1 MYSLHEVEHIL
12 RNKQVFVCSLAFLGE
27 GEHSEAF
34 LVNRDIVVKL
44 PKHRQ
49 ASECLKTEMQ
59 VVKGLGTKLN
69 VEIPNVL
76 FQGAFFHEGEE
87 YTFFGSRKLP
97 GHSLNKK
104 QFCALPKPI
113 LDKNAEIVANFL
125 YRLHSEKN
133 VLPIQ
138 REGDV
143 LVHGDFSLNHLLF
156 DQNQMVCSVLDFGD
170 SHVGDYQGELNGI
183 PNAAVIF
190 SYPKDGFGNPKALRV
205 FLSTNV
211 ELSTQDILDTYT
223 KRWPIELFFRQSKS
237 KLALDSYQIRSRQ
250 GIQRYWLIMSLVHYL
265 CCMHSGNYCTFEEG
279 YASLKQQLKQEQFA
293 NLYRLIKSSASF
305 EEAFKFVG

>member
-1 MYSLHEVEHIL
+1 MYSLYEVEQIL

-87 YTFFGSRKLP
+87 YTYFGSRKLP

-138 REGDV
+138 RKGDV

-170 SHVGDYQGELNGI
+170 SHVGDFQEDFLYLLDEEDEEEFGANFGREVLENYKSISSCSLQGE
-183 PNAAVIF
+183 F
-190 SYPKDGFGNPKALRV
+190 
-205 FLSTNV
+205 
-211 ELSTQDILDTYT
+211 
-223 KRWPIELFFRQSKS
+223 
-237 KLALDSYQIRSRQ
+237 
-250 GIQRYWLIMSLVHYL
+250 
-265 CCMHSGNYCTFEEG
+265 
-279 YASLKQQLKQEQFA
+279 
-293 NLYRLIKSSASF
+293 
-305 EEAFKFVG
+305 

>member
-1 MYSLHEVEHIL
+1 MYSLYEVEQIL

-59 VVKGLGTKLN
+59 IVKGLGTKLN

-87 YTFFGSRKLP
+87 YTYFGSRKLP

-170 SHVGDYQGELNGI
+170 SHVGDYQEDFLYLLDEEDEEEFGADFGREVLANYKSILSCSLQGE
-183 PNAAVIF
+183 F
-190 SYPKDGFGNPKALRV
+190 
-205 FLSTNV
+205 
-211 ELSTQDILDTYT
+211 
-223 KRWPIELFFRQSKS
+223 
-237 KLALDSYQIRSRQ
+237 
-250 GIQRYWLIMSLVHYL
+250 
-265 CCMHSGNYCTFEEG
+265 
-279 YASLKQQLKQEQFA
+279 
-293 NLYRLIKSSASF
+293 
-305 EEAFKFVG
+305 

>member
-1 MYSLHEVEHIL
+1 MYSLYEVEQIL

-87 YTFFGSRKLP
+87 YTYFGSRKLP

-143 LVHGDFSLNHLLF
+143 LVIQLL
-156 DQNQMVCSVLDFGD
+156 
-170 SHVGDYQGELNGI
+170 
-183 PNAAVIF
+183 
-190 SYPKDGFGNPKALRV
+190 
-205 FLSTNV
+205 
-211 ELSTQDILDTYT
+211 
-223 KRWPIELFFRQSKS
+223 
-237 KLALDSYQIRSRQ
+237 
-250 GIQRYWLIMSLVHYL
+250 
-265 CCMHSGNYCTFEEG
+265 
-279 YASLKQQLKQEQFA
+279 
-293 NLYRLIKSSASF
+293 
-305 EEAFKFVG
+305 

>member
-1 MYSLHEVEHIL
+1 MYSLYEVEQIL

-87 YTFFGSRKLP
+87 YTYFGSRKLP

-113 LDKNAEIVANFL
+113 LGV
-125 YRLHSEKN
+125 
-133 VLPIQ
+133 V
-138 REGDV
+138 
-143 LVHGDFSLNHLLF
+143 
-156 DQNQMVCSVLDFGD
+156 
-170 SHVGDYQGELNGI
+170 
-183 PNAAVIF
+183 
-190 SYPKDGFGNPKALRV
+190 
-205 FLSTNV
+205 
-211 ELSTQDILDTYT
+211 
-223 KRWPIELFFRQSKS
+223 
-237 KLALDSYQIRSRQ
+237 
-250 GIQRYWLIMSLVHYL
+250 
-265 CCMHSGNYCTFEEG
+265 
-279 YASLKQQLKQEQFA
+279 
-293 NLYRLIKSSASF
+293 
-305 EEAFKFVG
+305 

>member
-1 MYSLHEVEHIL
+1 MLKD
-12 RNKQVFVCSLAFLGE
+12 RNAGCKRIGDKA
-27 GEHSEAF
+27 
-34 LVNRDIVVKL
+34 
-44 PKHRQ
+44 
-49 ASECLKTEMQ
+49 ECRNT
-59 VVKGLGTKLN
+59 
-69 VEIPNVL
+69 NVL

-87 YTFFGSRKLP
+87 YTYFGSRKLP

-170 SHVGDYQGELNGI
+170 SHVGDYQEDFLYLLDEEDEEEFGADFGREVLENYKSI
-183 PNAAVIF
+183 SFPNF
-190 SYPKDGFGNPKALRV
+190 
-205 FLSTNV
+205 
-211 ELSTQDILDTYT
+211 
-223 KRWPIELFFRQSKS
+223 
-237 KLALDSYQIRSRQ
+237 
-250 GIQRYWLIMSLVHYL
+250 
-265 CCMHSGNYCTFEEG
+265 
-279 YASLKQQLKQEQFA
+279 
-293 NLYRLIKSSASF
+293 
-305 EEAFKFVG
+305 

>member
-1 MYSLHEVEHIL
+1 MYSLYEVEQIL

-87 YTFFGSRKLP
+87 YTYFGSRKLP

-156 DQNQMVCSVLDFGD
+156 ECAACWTLETVMWEIIKKIFFTFLTRKTKKNLEQILAGRFSHTIRAYRPVVCKGSFRLCVSEKNPHTRNLPAVSNRNQEVATCTKTKKQGNAPDFR
-170 SHVGDYQGELNGI
+170 Q
-183 PNAAVIF
+183 
-190 SYPKDGFGNPKALRV
+190 KQPKAGAFQVLEGKMA
-205 FLSTNV
+205 V
-211 ELSTQDILDTYT
+211 ETGCQQVRKDIQGPMEDYT
-223 KRWPIELFFRQSKS
+223 S
-237 KLALDSYQIRSRQ
+237 
-250 GIQRYWLIMSLVHYL
+250 
-265 CCMHSGNYCTFEEG
+265 
-279 YASLKQQLKQEQFA
+279 
-293 NLYRLIKSSASF
+293 
-305 EEAFKFVG
+305 